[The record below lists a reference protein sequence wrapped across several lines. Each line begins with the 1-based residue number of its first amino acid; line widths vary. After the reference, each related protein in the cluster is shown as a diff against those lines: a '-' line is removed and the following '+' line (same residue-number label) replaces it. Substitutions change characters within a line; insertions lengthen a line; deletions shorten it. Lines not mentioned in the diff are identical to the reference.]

1 MVEEAHMRNRALIA
15 NWCMA
20 NGDAV
25 ELVKRDGK
33 TYVQVN
39 DYEGLR
45 RQFATLLAEIQR
57 IKSEGDYESGRAL
70 VEEYGVRVNPS
81 LHAEV
86 LERYKHLN
94 IAPYKG
100 FLNPRMVPVTD
111 ENGEIMDIRLDYSET
126 YSEQMMR
133 YSRQYA
139 TLI

>member
-1 MVEEAHMRNRALIA
+1 M
-15 NWCMA
+15 
-20 NGDAV
+20 
-25 ELVKRDGK
+25 
-33 TYVQVN
+33 
-39 DYEGLR
+39 
-45 RQFATLLAEIQR
+45 
-57 IKSEGDYESGRAL
+57 
-70 VEEYGVRVNPS
+70 
-81 LHAEV
+81 HAEV